1 MNGVLWWLAE
11 RLSRLLQTGEREAV
25 IGDIA
30 ELGATGAQAVRDVL
44 DLVVRRNWRVWLAL
58 AALAGQA
65 WRLLIF
71 VAPLRDFDIWW
82 KYGVRIEDGLST
94 GQDLI
99 ALTCRCAALIC
110 YAWTSSFAL
119 AFFCRRKIHV
129 KASLLYLVGLCVLSG
144 LTARSHMPL
153 HSAALL
159 VTLEALLIVVPSVSG
174 MRYALSAGGIGFSQ
188 VALLALVTAT
198 TAALAIWTSTWS
210 VSAIEVWSEGQI
222 RTEISWLTQVLLP
235 FAILNWPVAYL
246 AVSYQIRFKPYLS
259 KTGSRETIG
268 RDSSRD

>member
-1 MNGVLWWLAE
+1 MGSHMSGALWWLAE
-11 RLSRLLQTGEREAV
+11 RLSGSLEAGEREAV

-30 ELGATGAQAVRDVL
+30 ESGANGAQALRDVL
-44 DLVVRRNWRVWLAL
+44 DLVVRRNWRVWLTL

-65 WRLLIF
+65 YGLLIF
-71 VAPLRDFDIWW
+71 VAAPLRDFDIWW
-82 KYGVRIEDGLST
+82 KYGVRNEDGLSA

-99 ALTCRCAALIC
+99 ALTCHCASLIC
-110 YAWTSSFAL
+110 YAWSSGFAL

-129 KASLLYLVGLCVLSG
+129 KASLLYLIWLCWLFS
-144 LTARSHMPL
+144 LTARSRLPL

-159 VTLEALLIVVPSVSG
+159 VTMEALLIVFPSLRG
-174 MRYALSAGGIGFSQ
+174 MRKGSGAQVIGFAQSG
-188 VALLALVTAT
+188 LLASATAT

-210 VSAIEVWSEGQI
+210 LNAIEVWSEGQI

-246 AVSYQIRFKPYLS
+246 AMSARRRKLQVI
-259 KTGSRETIG
+259 
-268 RDSSRD
+268 